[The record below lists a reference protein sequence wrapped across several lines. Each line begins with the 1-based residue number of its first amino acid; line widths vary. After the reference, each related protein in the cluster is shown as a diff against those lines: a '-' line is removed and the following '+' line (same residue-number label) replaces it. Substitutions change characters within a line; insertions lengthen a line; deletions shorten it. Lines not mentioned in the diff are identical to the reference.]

1 MTPEAEHCAY
11 AQREGFRRARSEMFD
26 QLAEAISTGECNPDI
41 ATVAFMD
48 RIVETAVIIGIEAQ
62 ADALSLRIGELEG
75 HLTEEFKPQMDGPFY

>member
-1 MTPEAEHCAY
+1 MTPDAEHCAY

-62 ADALSLRIGELEG
+62 SDALSLHIGKLEG
-75 HLTEEFKPQMDGPFY
+75 HLPEDPQAQ